1 MSENPNPEFREQP
14 EPEVNERPEPEFPN
28 QRIVLPN
35 TRRDPAFYLAL
46 ALAAFCILGAISTT
60 AFFAGFF
67 TGSSMNSGS
76 SYASATLS
84 KQTAYYNQQGNPMKS
99 RGSWVNQPPQANIVA
114 KVGIVQGPDGLQ
126 FSMPAVKLPHGS
138 AFVLIN
144 TTDQMQSLVS
154 NTGMRSINVAPNQA
168 VTMFMGGP
176 NVNVL
181 RLAANPDATLTV
193 YTGCR

>member
-14 EPEVNERPEPEFPN
+14 EPEVNGQPGPEFPN

-35 TRRDPAFYLAL
+35 MRRDPAFYLAL
-46 ALAAFCILGAISTT
+46 ALAAFCILGAISIT
-60 AFFAGFF
+60 AFLAGFF
-67 TGSSMNSGS
+67 TGSSMHSES
-76 SYASATLS
+76 SYASLTLS
-84 KQTAYYNQQGNPMKS
+84 KRMEFNQQGPMKS
-99 RGSWVNQPPQANIVA
+99 RGSWVKQPPQANIVA
-114 KVGIVQGPDGLQ
+114 KVAIVQGPDGLQ

-144 TTDQMQSLVS
+144 TTDQMQTLVS
-154 NTGMRSINVAPNQA
+154 NTRGRDINVAPNQA

-181 RLAANPDATLTV
+181 RLAASPDATLTV